1 MSFLAAQDDT
11 SRRISTLDGAFA
23 LLALGVAYAT
33 VGPWS
38 LLFPAGSS
46 PRIAIIA
53 IVVVTVLAVA
63 GSRVVLRLGS
73 RVTLVATATAALLIA
88 LATAVGTEGRAG
100 VIPLLGSFVNGAPR
114 ALTTRLPL
122 GTVSDTFGAI
132 TLLVWVV
139 ATAIAFVII
148 DRRSTPIVIGVV
160 AAGHAAALGTV
171 AGGLDGTEASA
182 GGRSAAL
189 IIGVLAYAGIVGI
202 IESGHLARRSVIARS
217 MSGGCVIGL
226 VVILVIILAVG
237 PDTRSDPS
245 SLRYDLPAR
254 TETAPDPVPLIQ
266 VLRLGARDTDPD
278 RTIARV
284 RVETAPG
291 DRWNG
296 HLVVARFGASDYVS
310 GGQRWL
316 TADEFVPTGGVDPL
330 REVTPSGGT
339 ERALRLEVTL
349 VGGDSLGGW
358 LLHSRPLERIERI
371 ATTSNGQG
379 LIVAD
384 PARCSDGCTYIVR
397 AIAPSVR
404 AEFAPGIR
412 STSPPAAVAE
422 VIGDRLT
429 GRPFPGPAMGEGVPR
444 PTRQVCEALAPSL
457 ARHGIDCDEPADVA
471 SLLSVGLREVQERGF
486 ISGTTGTVTPLASSE
501 RLSDVLTLVRT
512 SDGSAVADPIQFAT
526 AYALLL
532 QHFQIDASLTVG
544 LRAPA
549 CTALVAGLR
558 ELTDECAVGSVVELK
573 ARDAWAWVELQLDG
587 IGWIVL
593 DPSPAEGETERPEA
607 EAQSRDDRTPPAPE
621 RGRAASLLVTEAE
634 VATDVTADR
643 PARAVLRWF
652 LLAGVAV
659 GASLLPSALVRS
671 VRLRRRRSGAPE
683 ELAVAGLHELVEALH
698 DAGVRDLR
706 GRTTREV
713 VELAASLAASDSA
726 VSPGERLEG
735 LSGHA
740 RVNNLRSAPSAPS
753 APLVPVQRAA
763 DTVICSSRG
772 ITAAEADQAWE
783 LSREWSRQIRR
794 NSGLRLRARLLVV
807 PPPSRLSR

>member
-1 MSFLAAQDDT
+1 MSFLAAPDDAF
-11 SRRISTLDGAFA
+11 RRLSPLDGAFA
-23 LLALGVAYAT
+23 LLALGVALAA

-38 LLFPAGSS
+38 LLFPEGSP
-46 PRIAIIA
+46 PRIAIVA
-53 IVVVTVLAVA
+53 VVAVTVLTVA
-63 GSRVVLRLGS
+63 SSRVVLRLS
-73 RVTLVATATAALLIA
+73 NRVTLAATAAAA
-88 LATAVGTEGRAG
+88 LTISLVTAVGTEGRGG

-122 GTVSDTFGAI
+122 GTVSDTFGAV
-132 TLLVWVV
+132 TLLVWIV
-139 ATAIAFVII
+139 AAAITFVII
-148 DRRSTPIVIGVV
+148 DRRSTPAVMGVV
-160 AAGHAAALGTV
+160 AAGHAAALATV
-171 AGGLDGTEASA
+171 VGGLDGTEALA

-189 IIGVLAYAGIVGI
+189 IVGVLAYSGIRGIV
-202 IESGHLARRSVIARS
+202 ESGHLARRSIMARS
-217 MSGGCVIGL
+217 LSGGGVIGL

-245 SLRYDLPAR
+245 TLRYDLPPRA
-254 TETAPDPVPLIQ
+254 ETAPDPVPLIQ

-291 DRWNG
+291 NRWNG
-296 HLVVARFGASDYVS
+296 HLIVARFGASDYVA
-310 GGQRWL
+310 GGQRWR

-339 ERALRLEVTL
+339 QRSLRLEVSL
-349 VGGDSLGGW
+349 EGGDALGGW
-358 LLHSRPLERIERI
+358 LLHSRPLERVERI
-371 ATTSNGQG
+371 ATMSNGQG

-384 PARCSDGCTYIVR
+384 PATCSNGCTYIVR
-397 AIAPSVR
+397 GIAPSVR
-404 AEFAPGIR
+404 AEFAPGIQ

-422 VIGDRLT
+422 IIGDRLT
-429 GRPFPGPAMGEGVPR
+429 GRPFPGPAAGEGIAR
-444 PTRQVCEALAPSL
+444 PPRQVCEALARSL
-457 ARHGIDCDEPADVA
+457 ARHGIDCDEPAEVA
-471 SLLSVGLREVQERGF
+471 ALLSVGLREVQERGF
-486 ISGTTGTVTPLASSE
+486 VSGTTGAVAALASSE
-501 RLSDVLTLVRT
+501 RLSDVLALVRT

-532 QHFQIDASLTVG
+532 QHFQIDAALTIG

-549 CTALVAGLR
+549 CTALVDGRR
-558 ELTDECAVGSVVELK
+558 ELTDDCAVGSVVELQ
-573 ARDAWAWVELQLDG
+573 ARDAWAWVELQLEG

-634 VATDVTADR
+634 VAAETTVDR
-643 PARAVLRWF
+643 SAPAVLRWL
-652 LLAGVAV
+652 LLAVAAV
-659 GASLLPSALVRS
+659 GASLLPGALVRS
-671 VRLRRRRSGAPE
+671 ARLRRRRSGAPE

-713 VELAASLAASDSA
+713 VELAAVHATSDA
-726 VSPGERLEG
+726 EAGPDGRPEG
-735 LSGHA
+735 LSEQSKA
-740 RVNNLRSAPSAPS
+740 NWLRSAPSVTS
-753 APLVPVQRAA
+753 APLIPVQRAA

-783 LSREWSRQIRR
+783 LSREWSRRVRR
-794 NSGLRLRARLLVV
+794 NADLRLRARSLMV